1 MRPAG
6 RGIRP
11 GALQPWSLSS
21 TQWPA
26 FFGTV
31 LALYGAVTV
40 SRLHEVIPFLGR
52 LYVGKT
58 LAPLLLIAAVAQLQ
72 GPDWKRG
79 LTTKIAKCVGI
90 ITLLAFLS
98 VPGSVWPR
106 ESVSFFRDQWSQT
119 MLLFACVA
127 VGFAN
132 RRTAFVCVAA
142 VCFTA
147 VLAALE
153 MVVGVGAS
161 GGGRSYIA
169 SDLSLTYDAN
179 ASAALFA
186 SILPYLVMFATRRGK
201 LRPVAIAAIPVVIIA
216 IVKTVSRGG
225 IIALG
230 VCAIALLVVAPK
242 SQRKYYVALLAI
254 MVLTIVVTPHQGL
267 VERFSSL
274 SGSQDYN
281 FDARDGRLE
290 VWKRGIIMMVT
301 HPFLGVGVSA
311 YMYAN
316 ANAAH
321 SWVNAHNAFVQ
332 IGAELGVGGLVTF
345 VVAVVAGIRGAIFL
359 RKKTA
364 PTATGYRAPTDEF
377 DHAFATAAVC
387 SLITTITAAIFLS
400 MAYDALTMF
409 ALAVPAALSIGAARV
424 PASVRGART
433 VAPAINAPGG
443 AMGPGWRSAR
453 RVVPPGHAV
462 QRGRGTR

>member
-1 MRPAG
+1 
-6 RGIRP
+6 
-11 GALQPWSLSS
+11 LSS
-21 TQWPA
+21 LKWPA

-31 LALYGAVTV
+31 LALYASVTV

-58 LAPLLLIAAVAQLQ
+58 LAPLLLVAAFTQLQ
-72 GPDWKRG
+72 GPDWSRG
-79 LTTKIAKCVGI
+79 LKTKVAKCVGI

-98 VPGSVWPR
+98 VPTSVWPR

-132 RRTAFVCVAA
+132 RRTAYVSVAA

-161 GGGRSYIA
+161 GGGRSFIA

-186 SILPYLVMFATRRGK
+186 AILPYLVMFATRRGK
-201 LRPVAIAAIPVVIIA
+201 LRSVAIAAIPVVIIA

-230 VCAIALLVVAPK
+230 VCAIALLAVAPK
-242 SQRKYYVALLAI
+242 SQRKYYVALLAV
-254 MVLTIVVTPHQGL
+254 MVLTIIVTPHQGL
-267 VERFSSL
+267 VERFSDL

-281 FDARDGRLE
+281 FNARDGRLE
-290 VWKRGIIMMVT
+290 VWKRGIVMMLT
-301 HPFLGVGVSA
+301 HPFLGIGVSA

-321 SWVNAHNAFVQ
+321 SWVNAHNALVQ
-332 IGAELGVGGLVTF
+332 IGAELGIGGLVAF
-345 VVAVVAGIRGAIFL
+345 VAALVAGIRGSLLL
-359 RKKTA
+359 RRKTA
-364 PTATGYRAPTDEF
+364 PTATGYRTPADEF

-387 SLITTITAAIFLS
+387 SLITTIAAAMFLS
-400 MAYDALTMF
+400 MAYDALMMF
-409 ALAVPAALSIGAARV
+409 ALAVPAALSIGTAHVPARV
-424 PASVRGART
+424 TGART
-433 VAPAINAPGG
+433 AAPVSNGPGG
-443 AMGPGWRSAR
+443 APLPGWRSGR
-453 RVVPPGHAV
+453 RVLPPGPVV
-462 QRGRGTR
+462 QRRPGRT